1 MMNVEPQKLNQHHA
15 YTSTFHILRFDILH
29 SYFKHLRSGSSQ
41 PAEPS
46 RPRKEQF
53 PAGRCFPC
61 ETRSSSCIL
70 FPMKIGIIGARVAGS
85 YAGLLLSRMGHE
97 VLLFDDSIEKHKPC
111 GGGLT
116 FKVLRK
122 MPWLHKH
129 SLPHT
134 VVETV
139 HFTTP
144 DGYASTL
151 KLPHPIY
158 VFPRFSLDTF
168 LLQCAIQEGAR
179 FLPERVKNFEN
190 DKSGWA
196 IRSSGGAYE
205 VDYLIGADGV
215 NSSVRASLLA
225 PFPASDLVLALG
237 YRLPGL
243 SEPGTIRIAY
253 QERGFIGY
261 LWSFPCADY
270 ASVGIGRWLPGTRSA
285 DLRRRVDEFVAAH
298 YPGAGSG
305 KEFYAAL
312 IPCLSRKSLIQQRV
326 CGEKWAL
333 LGDAAGFTDGVTA
346 EGIYYALRSAE
357 LLADTIQ
364 RGSPLAYESA
374 WRSEFEPDLMTSA
387 IWRDIFYCSS
397 VLSQSFIRRSL
408 QAVRHSRLIQK
419 MLDDLI
425 CGKIT
430 YRTVFWTLV
439 LRSPQIL
446 AQAFWHKYVGVTNDE
461 LRMTNDE

>member
-1 MMNVEPQKLNQHHA
+1 
-15 YTSTFHILRFDILH
+15 
-29 SYFKHLRSGSSQ
+29 
-41 PAEPS
+41 
-46 RPRKEQF
+46 
-53 PAGRCFPC
+53 
-61 ETRSSSCIL
+61 
-70 FPMKIGIIGARVAGS
+70 MKIGIIGARIAGS

-97 VLLFDDSIEKHKPC
+97 VLLFDDSVEKHKPC

-116 FKVLRK
+116 SKVLRK
-122 MPWLHKH
+122 MPWLHQQ

-134 VVETV
+134 AVETV
-139 HFTTP
+139 HFTTS

-151 KLPHPIY
+151 KLPNPIY
-158 VFPRFSLDTF
+158 VFPRLSLDTF
-168 LLQCAIQEGAR
+168 LLQSAIREKAR
-179 FLPERVKNFEN
+179 FLPERVKSFE
-190 DKSGWA
+190 SGDEGWT
-196 IRSSGGAYE
+196 IRSSGGSYA

-215 NSSVRASLLA
+215 QSSVRASLLA

-237 YRLPGL
+237 YRLPGV
-243 SEPGTIRIAY
+243 SEPGKIRIAY

-261 LWSFPCADY
+261 LWSFPCADH

-285 DLRRRVDEFVAAH
+285 DLKRRVDEFISTH
-298 YPGAGSG
+298 YPGAGSE

-312 IPCLSRKSLIQQRV
+312 IPCLSRKSLTRQKV
-326 CGEKWAL
+326 CGANWAL

-357 LLADTIQ
+357 LLAESLHT
-364 RGSPLAYESA
+364 GKPKAYEAA
-374 WRSEFEPDLMTSA
+374 WRSEFGPNLLTSA
-387 IWRDIFYCSS
+387 LWRDVFYCRS

-419 MLDDLI
+419 MLDDLV
-425 CGKIT
+425 CGKIN

-446 AQAFWHKYVGVTNDE
+446 TQAFRHKYAN
-461 LRMTNDE
+461 